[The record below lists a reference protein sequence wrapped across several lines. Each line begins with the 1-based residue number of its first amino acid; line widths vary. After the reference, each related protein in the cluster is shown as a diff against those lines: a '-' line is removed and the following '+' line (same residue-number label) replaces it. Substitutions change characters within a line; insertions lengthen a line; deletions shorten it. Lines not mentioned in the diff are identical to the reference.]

1 MPRCLAQD
9 ARAGGRMT
17 PLVAFGLKGLLGYP
31 PPWGFDYSAGMDVL
45 AAKLRAAG
53 AEDGGMYGWT
63 EWRSVVA
70 KIQAVPLGKLIMIY
84 GHSMGA
90 NQAAACAAAMK
101 CSVALIAGYDPTV
114 WYACPALG
122 PNVKRAICFHGTNIA
137 SLVGHEK
144 YSALTKATR
153 LDIVNTNDLHQNIDD
168 DNGLHGITL
177 RAVRETMGA

>member
-1 MPRCLAQD
+1 
-9 ARAGGRMT
+9 MT
-17 PLVAFGLKGLLGYP
+17 PLVAFGMKGLLGYP

-122 PNVKRAICFHGTNIA
+122 PNVKRAICFHGTNWANI
-137 SLVGHEK
+137 VGHQL
-144 YSALTKATR
+144 YRVADPKATK
-153 LDIVNTNDLHQNIDD
+153 LEEYDTSTIHQNIDD
-168 DNGLHGITL
+168 EARLHGITVQ
-177 RAVRETMGA
+177 AAREIMGA